1 MQITLVQGLL
11 MLLVGFICSIDQQTE
26 AFYWFRPMVASFFT
40 GIVLGDVTLGVQCG
54 AVAEL
59 AYLGMTNVGGTV
71 PPDPLFAGIMTVVLA
86 YTTAQ
91 TPEAALGLSYP
102 FALLAQALGI
112 LFKTV
117 YSFVPHKLDGYAA
130 EGNVKAFN
138 GLIVIV
144 TVVQSLIMGVVI
156 FLCVYALQVPIQMF
170 VESFPTWVTHGF
182 EIAGGVLP
190 AVGLAMLL
198 LTTLK
203 PETYP
208 YLFIG
213 FIAESILAS
222 IVTADGDA
230 VFSNVLPIAIL
241 GAALAAINYAY
252 EKKIDE
258 TAAKVSA
265 ISDGGDHDGI

>member
-1 MQITLVQGLL
+1 MQITLLQGLL

-40 GIVLGDVTLGVQCG
+40 GIVLGNVELGAECG

-86 YTTAQ
+86 YTTNQ

-112 LFKTV
+112 MFKTV
-117 YSFVPHKLDGYAA
+117 YSFVPHKLDGYAK

-138 GLIVIV
+138 GLIIGV
-144 TVVQSLIMGVVI
+144 TILESFVTAVVI
-156 FLCVYALQVPIQMF
+156 FLCVYALQAPIQAF
-170 VESFPTWVTHGF
+170 VNSFPVWVTHGF

-203 PETYP
+203 SETYP

-213 FIAESILAS
+213 FVLETILAN
-222 IVTADGDA
+222 IVTADGNA
-230 VFSNVLPIAIL
+230 VFATVMPVAII
-241 GAALAAINYAY
+241 GTCLAAINYMY
-252 EKKIDE
+252 EKKIDQ
-258 TAAKVSA
+258 A
-265 ISDGGDHDGI
+265 IAMAGSGSNGGESDGI